1 MAGVKDVLIDQF
13 RVGSMLIQ
21 QFTADL
27 TDEEYFVAPM
37 EGTNHT
43 AWVLGHIATIEDQ
56 AVARLTGSAPRFPEA
71 TAGLFAPGSK
81 CVPGAE
87 TYPSR
92 TDLDEMFR
100 SARSRTVEAIKAFD
114 EARWDDPAP
123 EGAPALFGTVGV
135 YWAVQG
141 AHQFWHIGQLAA
153 CRVALN
159 KPRTITP

>member
-13 RVGSMLIQ
+13 RVGSMLIE

-37 EGTNHT
+37 DGANHT
-43 AWVLGHIATIEDQ
+43 GWVLGHIATIEDQ
-56 AVARLTGSAPRFPEA
+56 AVGRLTGTAPRIPQA
-71 TAGLFAPGSK
+71 TAGLFAPGST

-87 TYPSR
+87 LYPGR
-92 TDLDEMFR
+92 AELDEMFR
-100 SARSRTVEAIKAFD
+100 SARSHAVEAIKAFD
-114 EARWDDPAP
+114 ESRWDDPAP
-123 EGAPALFGTVGV
+123 EGSPAIFATVGV